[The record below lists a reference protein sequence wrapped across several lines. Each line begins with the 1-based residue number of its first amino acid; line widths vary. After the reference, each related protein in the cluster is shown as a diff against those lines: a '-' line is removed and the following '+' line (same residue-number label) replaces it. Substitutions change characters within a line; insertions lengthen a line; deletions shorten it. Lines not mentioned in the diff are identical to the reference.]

1 MGAAA
6 CTSGRDE
13 QDEPEVRVLRG
24 CSGAGAR
31 LACPVSWGLG
41 LAPRWHVARALML
54 AVLRV
59 LHRVYRQACRSWLDA
74 CGSSLGAATL
84 PHLPRSAAAI
94 TPHTSHLTPH
104 TSHMWPGVS
113 CRRRHVL
120 CMQDVSCLIHTP
132 HACIPSLSFSGAWLL
147 LTRNPPGGSGPLPRA
162 KPPTDSCHVI

>member
-1 MGAAA
+1 VGAAA

-59 LHRVYRQACRSWLDA
+59 LHRVCRQACRSWLDA

-104 TSHMWPGVS
+104 TSHLTHVAWCKLQTSPCPLHAGRVVS
-113 CRRRHVL
+113 HPYAS
-120 CMQDVSCLIHTP
+120 CMHPFSLIFWCLAPPHTE
-132 HACIPSLSFSGAWLL
+132 
-147 LTRNPPGGSGPLPRA
+147 PPWRKRPAPARQA
-162 KPPTDSCHVI
+162 AY